1 MRPIH
6 KLLAAMAAAASLPF
20 CTLSAQ
26 AGTLGGADFA
36 SQYDFREFYTATDNK
51 TFRVVLIGNPFPN
64 MDMGEM
70 ARRLLP
76 VMQANKPQ
84 PRLTFTYD
92 VPVEPPHPDY
102 RLVLAFDA
110 SPNMSADAVCKGAKS
125 VQAGT
130 PGRVKMFSIY
140 CRNDQFLAQI
150 LATTDATSPEDPAMA
165 SLFRELFSAMFTRMP
180 SLMPQNG
187 GAIPH

>member
-1 MRPIH
+1 MHPVKKTI
-6 KLLAAMAAAASLPF
+6 AAFAAAASLPF
-20 CTLSAQ
+20 CVQ
-26 AGTLGGADFA
+26 AATLGGADFA
-36 SQYDFREFYTATDNK
+36 TQYDYREFYTATDNK
-51 TFRVVLIGNPFPN
+51 TFRVVLLGNPFPN
-64 MDMGEM
+64 MDMGEV

-76 VMQANKPQ
+76 VMQANKPE

-102 RLVLAFDA
+102 RLVLVFDA
-110 SPNMSADAVCKGAKS
+110 ASNLSADAVCKGAKPTFS
-125 VQAGT
+125 QGT

-150 LATTDATSPEDPAMA
+150 LATTDATSPADPAMA
-165 SLFRELFSAMFTRMP
+165 SMFRELFSAMFSRMP

-187 GAIPH
+187 GGGGSIK